1 MKTAVVTGASGGI
14 GLETARALLADGWQV
29 VCPDDLRLTFGHSFY
44 GPLEPLVHV
53 LTMTAARRV
62 TDRFCQSAIQLV
74 LDTDLAMK
82 TSAGEQEQLLELLL
96 VRLAQEAQHG

>member
-1 MKTAVVTGASGGI
+1 MLCRRTPLLCWVPSVRSCAGSITRVSFSPQAVGRRNLMELTGLKSYPAG
-14 GLETARALLADGWQV
+14 
-29 VCPDDLRLTFGHSFY
+29 
-44 GPLEPLVHV
+44 

-62 TDRFCQSAIQLV
+62 TDRFCQCAIELV
-74 LDTDLAMK
+74 LDTDVAMK